1 MEVYMDLNKSFITA
15 VVFLAYSTATIS
27 APATVAEQQR
37 EDVSQLMAD
46 LNTDAKS
53 VVDQVVSAPQ
63 DAIDSGCL
71 GGILGLDLSVFSVD
85 LTNLWAPL
93 YSQFKQQLLS
103 QACSAA
109 TDYVNSQTAQLAT
122 TLNTPL
128 GGVSLTQ
135 GTAITD
141 WQSVVRTDVT
151 LSNTELNNKITT
163 GLLGDIPAT
172 SASTRTP
179 SRVTTN
185 EVSEVVDKITPT
197 GGVKGGLDVI
207 NFWSK

>member
-1 MEVYMDLNKSFITA
+1 MDLNKSFITA

>member
-1 MEVYMDLNKSFITA
+1 MDLNKSFITA

-151 LSNTELNNKITT
+151 LSNTELNDKITT

>member
-151 LSNTELNNKITT
+151 LSNTELNDKITT